1 MPTHEDYAIHNDGLL
16 EAGYTG
22 QPLEN
27 LCWGCDACGER
38 GETVHDQVG
47 VLIGMVEHMKQ
58 VEQLTHSEHLEHLSM
73 FKVLKDERLEKVE
86 TA

>member
-22 QPLEN
+22 QPLQN

-38 GETVHDQVG
+38 GATVHDQVQ

-58 VEQLTHSEHLEHLSM
+58 VEQLTHLEHFEHLST
-73 FKVLKDERLEKVE
+73 FKVLKDGMLEEVE